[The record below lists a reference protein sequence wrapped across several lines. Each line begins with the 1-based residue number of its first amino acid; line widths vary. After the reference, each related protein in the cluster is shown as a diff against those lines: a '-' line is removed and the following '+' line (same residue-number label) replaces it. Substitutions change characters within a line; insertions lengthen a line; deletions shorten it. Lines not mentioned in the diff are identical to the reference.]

1 MLYPNYFGD
10 SPSFPLVPASG
21 PNFMVYDQMFAKLMM
36 FPSVSAGPGSK
47 HWQRGAMPH
56 QMLQGPAKPPDPT
69 LFLKNDVWKIE
80 QFIQTI
86 QYIDLLYCNLFPC
99 MLLRAAQYLSISSY
113 NVHTQKV
120 SVSYYGYSDALFL
133 CHSKT
138 N

>member
-1 MLYPNYFGD
+1 MLYPNYFDD

-36 FPSVSAGPGSK
+36 FPSVSAGPGS
-47 HWQRGAMPH
+47 
-56 QMLQGPAKPPDPT
+56 DPS

-120 SVSYYGYSDALFL
+120 SVSYYGYSDALCL